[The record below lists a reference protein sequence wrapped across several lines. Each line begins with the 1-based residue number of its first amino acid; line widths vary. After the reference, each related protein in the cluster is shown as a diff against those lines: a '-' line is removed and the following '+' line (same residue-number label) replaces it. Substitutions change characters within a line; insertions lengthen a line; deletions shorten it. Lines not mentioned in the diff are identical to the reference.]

1 MLARGAALC
10 AIQWVFVP
18 EAHAE
23 RTCRPVQIPTLGG
36 SLTVV
41 NAIGDH
47 GDAVGR
53 STTQGDVAQHAF
65 SYKNG
70 HVKDLGVLPGGRDSS
85 AEGLNDSG
93 DIVGASNAS
102 LGGNFMPV
110 IWRKGRPRTLAVPEG
125 VQSGSAVDI
134 NDSGMIIG
142 NVDFLRCLVWDDA
155 SSEPLEIPSFGGDY
169 CELTAINDDGQVV
182 GFSENLAGE
191 LHAFVWQNGELRAL
205 DADGF
210 RQTIALDINDD
221 GEIAG
226 HGYEFGPFDSQPLR
240 WSNDG
245 VATIVGVSMTARG
258 TSINDRGELAVFE
271 NVGSEDGALVL
282 FDRQGRQLAREP
294 LGGIPFQPE
303 FHVNA
308 RREAVWTVSI
318 QGPIS
323 SFACRL
329 RN

>member
-1 MLARGAALC
+1 M
-10 AIQWVFVP
+10 
-18 EAHAE
+18 
-23 RTCRPVQIPTLGG
+23 TLMAFQYA
-36 SLTVV
+36 VV
-41 NAIGDH
+41 
-47 GDAVGR
+47 R
-53 STTQGDVAQHAF
+53 
-65 SYKNG
+65 
-70 HVKDLGVLPGGRDSS
+70 
-85 AEGLNDSG
+85 
-93 DIVGASNAS
+93 
-102 LGGNFMPV
+102 
-110 IWRKGRPRTLAVPEG
+110 AVPRIDRGEMINIG
-125 VQSGSAVDI
+125 VIMYCQQA
-134 NDSGMIIG
+134 
-142 NVDFLRCLVWDDA
+142 DFLRASMIIDD
-155 SSEPLEIPSFGGDY
+155 
-169 CELTAINDDGQVV
+169 VR
-182 GFSENLAGE
+182 
-191 LHAFVWQNGELRAL
+191 LRAL